1 MKSLSIGPLYLALTA
16 LSGCGAQPDASSLD
30 DANENMEL
38 GVSGEALQRW
48 GGSTPGSCLDRCS
61 SLCPV
66 DSHGGIEAG
75 CMLTCLAA
83 CSPRATM
90 ATRAATISE

>member
-1 MKSLSIGPLYLALTA
+1 VKSLSIGALCLAMTS
-16 LSGCGAQPDASSLD
+16 LSGCGAEADPSWDEAAS
-30 DANENMEL
+30 ENMEL
-38 GVSGEALQRW
+38 GAASAALQRW
-48 GGSTPGSCLDRCS
+48 GGSTPGSCLDRCL

-83 CSPRATM
+83 CSPRATL
-90 ATRAATISE
+90 AARASAITE